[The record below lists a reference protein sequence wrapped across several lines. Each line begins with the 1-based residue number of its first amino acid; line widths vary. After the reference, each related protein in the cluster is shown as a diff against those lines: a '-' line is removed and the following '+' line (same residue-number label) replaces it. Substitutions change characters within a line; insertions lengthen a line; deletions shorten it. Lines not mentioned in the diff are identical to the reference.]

1 MELTEGEIDAVRALR
16 RNLHRHPE
24 LSFEEVRT
32 TKVLREHLEQIPGLT
47 VLDLPVKTGLVCT
60 IEGTGTG
67 PEVALREDC
76 DALPQTEEVDVPW
89 KSENKGV
96 MHACG
101 HDLHSAAL
109 FGAAMA
115 LSRNRT
121 CFSKVD
127 LIFQPAEEVT
137 RGAAYLMDEGHLFDV
152 IHPAFL
158 FGFHNWPTIPAGTV
172 AVKTGCLM
180 AAKKNLTITVHGR
193 GGHGSEPQNNVDP
206 IVCAAAM
213 IEGLQTIVS
222 RNTDPMDNVVL
233 SVNAIR
239 GGSEKNLVVDDVV
252 FLMTIRALQERAMER
267 AFERTKALLLGTA
280 AAYECTVR
288 LKIEDEVPAVVNPE
302 RMTDLAKKIAE
313 KVPDTKVSSCEGV
326 LASEDFSMYRKA
338 VPSSWFFFVG
348 SRPEDRPC
356 GALHSGTFDPDEKA
370 MIDGANLLLSA
381 AATCG
386 EKEA

>member
-16 RNLHRHPE
+16 RDLHRHPE

-47 VLDLPVKTGLVCT
+47 VLDLPVRTGLVCT
-60 IEGTGTG
+60 IGGTGTG

-89 KSENKGV
+89 KSENPGV

-137 RGAAYLMDEGHLFDV
+137 RGAAYLMDEGHLFDA

-193 GGHGSEPQNNVDP
+193 GGHGAEPQNNVDP

-233 SVNAIR
+233 SINAIR

-252 FLMTIRALQERAMER
+252 FLMTIRALQESAMER
-267 AFERTKALLLGTA
+267 AFERTKALLSGIA
-280 AAYECTVR
+280 AAYECTVQME
-288 LKIEDEVPAVVNPE
+288 IGDDVPAVVNPE
-302 RMTDLAKKIAE
+302 NMTDLAKKIAG
-313 KVPDTKVSSCEGV
+313 KVPDTEVSSC
-326 LASEDFSMYRKA
+326 EDFSMYRKA

-348 SRPEDRPC
+348 SRPVGRAC